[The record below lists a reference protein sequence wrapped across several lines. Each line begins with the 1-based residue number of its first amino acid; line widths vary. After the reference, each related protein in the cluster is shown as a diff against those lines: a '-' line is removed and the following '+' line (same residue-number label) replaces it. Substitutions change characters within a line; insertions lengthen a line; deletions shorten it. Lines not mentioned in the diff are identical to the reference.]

1 MRISLTN
8 EITHDVK
15 PHLRLPFE
23 KGPKDTAA
31 KMSLKVNSAMRTG
44 QVV

>member
-1 MRISLTN
+1 MASLTN
-8 EITHDVK
+8 EITYGVI

-23 KGPKDTAA
+23 KGPKDIAA
-31 KMSLKVNSAMRTG
+31 KMSLRVNSAMRTG